1 MAGLQFIYLKMF
13 KLGGGVGLKKK
24 MFKSLILII
33 LFFKFCTSLDTITT
47 VEMA

>member
-24 MFKSLILII
+24 NMFK
-33 LFFKFCTSLDTITT
+33 FMVT
-47 VEMA
+47 

>member
-24 MFKSLILII
+24 MFK
-33 LFFKFCTSLDTITT
+33 FMVT
-47 VEMA
+47 